1 MATDWNAVAQSNPYV
16 AKALTQVNRNNFAS
30 VSEYDAAVSDAAN
43 ALAQTDQ
50 TAFQQSQAN
59 TPPVPGYVP
68 PPRPK
73 ASSRLATT
81 APTTA
86 LRTYG
91 AFLGGTGTG
100 GSSDPL
106 LGSDSSG
113 TARGRLLG

>member
-16 AKALTQVNRNNFAS
+16 AKALTQVSRNNFAS

-43 ALAQTDQ
+43 SLAQADQ
-50 TAFQQSQAN
+50 KTFTQSQAN
-59 TPPVPGYVP
+59 TPAVPGYVP
-68 PPRPK
+68 HAPPK
-73 ASSRLATT
+73 AANRLATT

-91 AFLGGTGTG
+91 AFLGGTGAG